1 MVAAAAVV
9 VCKDRP
15 YGKIQPRTISVFR
28 RVGVVVVIVVIVV
41 FVIVVVVG
49 GEEKL
54 TENRTR
60 EN

>member
-28 RVGVVVVIVVIVV
+28 RVGVVV
-41 FVIVVVVG
+41 IVVVVVG
-49 GEEKL
+49 VEEKL